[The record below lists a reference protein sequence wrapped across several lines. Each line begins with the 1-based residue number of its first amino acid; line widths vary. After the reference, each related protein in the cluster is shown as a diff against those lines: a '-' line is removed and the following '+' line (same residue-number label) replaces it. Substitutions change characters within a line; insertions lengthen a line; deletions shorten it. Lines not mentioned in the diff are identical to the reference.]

1 MPRQPPLQTALQ
13 TSARSL
19 DSRGSSSGDS
29 FYQRTDDATAAAAR
43 ERRKLEA
50 EKILEEI
57 AREYAAKRAAG
68 LVPSVPVPARTLLW
82 EELDRYER
90 HRVGRRGQCVFGRDT
105 DAICGCVHYKRK
117 KLKGQ
122 PNPGG
127 VCESCDHGGPWHR
140 LAGGTMTQRASN
152 GYTRSFAGSSVR
164 ASRLGSVARSDA
176 PSQRSLAPSDYA
188 DNDDEYDDDYD
199 DEYDDD
205 DDDGD
210 DDDDIALEVARPTA
224 YPVPLPP
231 HAQQYPTLYP
241 PPMAAYPHPPAATA
255 SDVVDLD
262 LLRSS
267 MLSSGSSSL
276 GLPPRNSSGA
286 PQLDALLRAINRY
299 RRQGLSEDEV
309 EQLIAVEFPPA
320 PRRVSLYVSGELANI

>member
-1 MPRQPPLQTALQ
+1 MCASEAVAFVLPGFPTAAAPLSPPLRALR
-13 TSARSL
+13 ARA
-19 DSRGSSSGDS
+19 
-29 FYQRTDDATAAAAR
+29 DDAAGAAAR

-82 EELDRYER
+82 EELER
-90 HRVGRRGQCVFGRDT
+90 SERSRVGRRGQCVFGRDT
-105 DAICGCVHYKRK
+105 DAICGCLHYRRK

-122 PNPGG
+122 SNPGG

-140 LAGGTMTQRASN
+140 LTGGTMTQRTSN

-164 ASRLGSVARSDA
+164 ASHLGSMARSDV
-176 PSQRSLAPSDYA
+176 PSQRSLASAQSPS
-188 DNDDEYDDDYD
+188 
-199 DEYDDD
+199 
-205 DDDGD
+205 
-210 DDDDIALEVARPTA
+210 
-224 YPVPLPP
+224 PV
-231 HAQQYPTLYP
+231 
-241 PPMAAYPHPPAATA
+241 AYPHPHYAHPLPPPHHPQPYAHYQHQHQHPHPPPAAAYPTPYSQYHHHTAPSPAA
-255 SDVVDLD
+255 SDGDLRDD

-299 RRQGLSEDEV
+299 RRQGFSEDEV
-309 EQLIAVEFPPA
+309 EQRIAVEFPPA
-320 PRRVSLYVSGELANI
+320 PRRASTRLSYASGELASI